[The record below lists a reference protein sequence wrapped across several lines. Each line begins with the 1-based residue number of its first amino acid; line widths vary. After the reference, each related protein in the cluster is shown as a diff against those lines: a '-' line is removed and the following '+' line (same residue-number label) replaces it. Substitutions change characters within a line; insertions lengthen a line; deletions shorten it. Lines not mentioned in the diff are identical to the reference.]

1 MTENLKDLT
10 KVDLKNL
17 DKIFYPKNNV
27 TKGQVIE
34 YYIRMAPKMLPVIA
48 DSPLVLTRYPDGIE
62 GETHEFF

>member
-17 DKIFYPKNNV
+17 DKIFYPKNKV

-34 YYIRMAPKMLPVIA
+34 YYIRMAPKILPIIA
-48 DSPLVLTRYPDGIE
+48 IDRW
-62 GETHEFF
+62 F